1 LTQVSDGAIVEGMDK
16 ILDPQLLY
24 KRILKTTDNADMPT
38 WSSVVIQTVVAIAQQ
53 NGIKKED
60 FISSV
65 AWTWDHVLTTL
76 AKLKSN

>member
-1 LTQVSDGAIVEGMDK
+1 MDK

-38 WSSVVIQTVVAIAQQ
+38 WSSVVIQMVVAIAQQ
-53 NGIKKED
+53 NSMKKED

-76 AKLKSN
+76 TKLKSN